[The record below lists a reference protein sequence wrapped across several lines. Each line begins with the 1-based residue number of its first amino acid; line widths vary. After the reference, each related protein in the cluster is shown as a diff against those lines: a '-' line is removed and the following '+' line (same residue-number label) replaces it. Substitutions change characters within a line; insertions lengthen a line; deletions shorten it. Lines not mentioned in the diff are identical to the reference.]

1 MADKTN
7 TTASASNG
15 SAAASDKRTKLGL
28 VPVGKLASIAD
39 PRRGPTTRSAPSRS
53 RSEEAHAKQMAEM
66 LTPICSRSE
75 IPRPSSSPSPATS

>member
-15 SAAASDKRTKLGL
+15 SAAASDKRTKLGF

-39 PRRGPTTRSAPSRS
+39 PKAWSDYSKRAEQVAERGRLTRSRWPR
-53 RSEEAHAKQMAEM
+53 
-66 LTPICSRSE
+66 CSRRSYG
-75 IPRPSSSPSPATS
+75 RNLVTA